1 VIIGPEGGFDDAEHT
16 AMLDANALPWQLGPR
31 ILRTETAGIVAL
43 TLLQA
48 QFGDLKPN

>member
-1 VIIGPEGGFDDAEHT
+1 MHNVHDAS
-16 AMLDANALPWQLGPR
+16 PR

-48 QFGDLKPN
+48 QFGDLKPK